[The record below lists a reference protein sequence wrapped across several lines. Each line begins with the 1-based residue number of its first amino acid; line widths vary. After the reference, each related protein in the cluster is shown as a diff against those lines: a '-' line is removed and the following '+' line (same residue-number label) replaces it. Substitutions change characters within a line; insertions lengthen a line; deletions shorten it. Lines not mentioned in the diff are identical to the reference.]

1 MLKRSNVAIFFTMI
15 TVTDI
20 MRKKLE
26 TIEKSDSVQEA
37 AKKMADKN
45 VSSLIS
51 QVSYLM
57 SLYHLPN
64 VLSRYSDTAVF
75 CSSM

>member
-1 MLKRSNVAIFFTMI
+1 
-15 TVTDI
+15 

-45 VSSLIS
+45 VSSLIAVGQDGKPKGLVTERDAS
-51 QVSYLM
+51 SIG
-57 SLYHLPN
+57 SLYPPLQKI
-64 VLSRYSDTAVF
+64 
-75 CSSM
+75 

>member
-45 VSSLIS
+45 VSSLITA
-51 QVSYLM
+51 
-57 SLYHLPN
+57 LPSF
-64 VLSRYSDTAVF
+64 LH
-75 CSSM
+75 